1 MTTTVDSAREARREA
16 LVAHIFH
23 AVIGM
28 QDVIHI
34 YLGDQLGLYT
44 ALAAVD
50 SASPTEL
57 ATRAGIAERYAREWL
72 EQQAVAG
79 IIDVADGRGV
89 ADPDD
94 PRTRRYRLPPGAED
108 VLCDPESLYHLT
120 PLAPLAVSVAQ
131 TLPRVIEA
139 FRTGGGVPYEAY
151 GGDAVRGI
159 SRINRPM
166 FDHQLATEWLPELP
180 DIEARLR
187 RPDPPARIADIG
199 CGTGWSA
206 IAMAQ
211 AYPTVRVDG
220 IDLDIASLRQA
231 DRNAASTGVTN
242 RVSFAC
248 RDATHHGL
256 TGPYDLVT
264 FFETL
269 HDMARPVEALRAA
282 RDILAPGGAV
292 LVGDERVS
300 ETFTAPGDDV
310 DRFHYG
316 WSAPHC
322 LAVAM
327 IEPGA
332 AGTGTVMRPGTL
344 RRYAHQ
350 AGFAN
355 FTILPIDHDFWRFYR
370 LG

>member
-1 MTTTVDSAREARREA
+1 MTTTVDSATEARRDA
-16 LVAHIFH
+16 LVEHIFH

-57 ATRAGIAERYAREWL
+57 ATRTGIAERYAREWL

-79 IIDVADGRGV
+79 ILDVADGRGT
-89 ADPDD
+89 ADTGD

-120 PLAPLAVSVAQ
+120 PLAPLAVSVTQA
-131 TLPRVIEA
+131 LPRVLQA

-151 GGDAVRGI
+151 GSDAVHGI

-166 FDHQLATEWLPELP
+166 FDHQLATEWLPALGDLET
-180 DIEARLR
+180 RLR
-187 RPDPPARIADIG
+187 QPDPPARIADLG
-199 CGTGWSA
+199 CGTGWST

-211 AYPTVRVDG
+211 AYPAVEVDG
-220 IDLDIASLRQA
+220 IDLDRASLQEA
-231 DRNAASTGVTN
+231 ERNAASTGVGH
-242 RVSFAC
+242 RVTFAC
-248 RDATHHGL
+248 RDAARHGL

-264 FFETL
+264 LFETL
-269 HDMARPVEALRAA
+269 HDMAHPVDVLRAA
-282 RDILAPGGAV
+282 RTVLTPGGAV

-322 LAVAM
+322 LPVAM

-332 AGTGTVMRPGTL
+332 TGTGTVMRPGTL
-344 RRYAHQ
+344 RRYARE
-350 AGFAN
+350 AGFTDV
-355 FTILPIDHDFWRFYR
+355 TILPIDHDFWRFY
-370 LG
+370 LLS